1 MRRPWSIRLNE
12 SIGDRGSQKLENEE
26 WRMEFWRIRG
36 KRMGWSLGRNR
47 GRKNMTCDPAL
58 ESKPMWGKRVGT
70 YLTIFTEVFT
80 VGTRGRSTWIQLLQ

>member
-1 MRRPWSIRLNE
+1 MRCVGLGSIRLNE
-12 SIGDRGSQKLENEE
+12 SIGDRGSQELENEE

-47 GRKNMTCDPAL
+47 EKIMTCDPAL

-70 YLTIFTEVFT
+70 YLAIFTEAREVFT
-80 VGTRGRSTWIQLLQ
+80 VGH